1 MGGIDRSRG
10 GKAVVNPRFF
20 VDSSA
25 IERQGGGGF
34 VAEIAGDE
42 AHHALRVLRI
52 APGDEVVVLD
62 DSGLE
67 YHGRVRGVASRDKPP
82 RFWVQGETIEPAAGE
97 PPFRVCL
104 VQALPKGDKMDLV
117 VQKGTEVGSPIS
129 RPRSRSESWS
139 SMTRARPRLA
149 GRAGKRIAQEAAKQG
164 GRGRRPQVAA
174 IRPVLQC
181 LVDLKDEL
189 ILVLWEQAETPIKK
203 VLREENR
210 QGIGGVALVVGP
222 EGGFSAR
229 EVEAMEALGARAVL
243 FGASHLAHG
252 DGRTCTR
259 QRLSFTSGKEDEL
272 CPPRRESASSPTRTS
287 PTGRERFLPSST
299 SSFKGSP

>member
-67 YHGRVRGVASRDKPP
+67 YHGRVREVAPRDKPP

-117 VQKGTEVGSPIS
+117 VQKGTEVGITHFAPALSE
-129 RPRSRSESWS
+129 RVVVEYDPRKAEAR
-139 SMTRARPRLA
+139 RARWQ
-149 GRAGKRIAQEAAKQG
+149 RIAQEAAKQG

-229 EVEAMEALGARAVL
+229 EVEAMEALGARAVSL
-243 FGASHLAHG
+243 GPRIL
-252 DGRTCTR
+252 RTETAGPVAAAIV
-259 QRLSFTSGKEDEL
+259 LYEWEG
-272 CPPRRESASSPTRTS
+272 
-287 PTGRERFLPSST
+287 G
-299 SSFKGSP
+299 